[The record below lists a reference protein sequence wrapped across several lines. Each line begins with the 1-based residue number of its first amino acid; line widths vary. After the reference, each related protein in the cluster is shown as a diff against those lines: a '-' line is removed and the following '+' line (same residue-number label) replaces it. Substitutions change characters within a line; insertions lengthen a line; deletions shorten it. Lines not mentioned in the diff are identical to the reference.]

1 MLVAYFSLDGEQYGV
16 SVVEEGNTSIIAR
29 MIAE

>member
-16 SVVEEGNTSIIAR
+16 GVVEEGNTSIIAR
-29 MIAE
+29 MITE